1 MNKFYYLVNT
11 SILGGILYT
20 FTTCIYYNFI
30 TGKIKITKILFNYG
44 TILGSLYGLYNLFY
58 IY

>member
-1 MNKFYYLVNT
+1 MNNFFYLVHT
-11 SILGGILYT
+11 SILGSIFYT
-20 FTTCIYYNFI
+20 FARCIYYNFI
-30 TGKIKITKILFNYG
+30 SGKIKITKILFNYG